1 MANAVKNSIFFSLF
15 PIALATIMQFESF
28 FARDEERAESNAKHG
43 YEVLPHQV
51 TFLGIIFIGPRSD
64 HSLPMSVTH

>member
-1 MANAVKNSIFFSLF
+1 MANAIKKFHIFFHF